1 MTRFL
6 TALTLA
12 SSCFSTTSGA
22 CTPMLAHTSSSS
34 KARSLVSGGRAPGLS
49 SSSSSNDDSLALS
62 SKEDTSPASAAAA
75 AGAQALENVATAGAT
90 AAYIS
95 QVGTKYPPG
104 SGLGSGQA
112 ADAGDDIQL
121 FGFGDICSIT
131 VGSGAGVTHGDP
143 LSVTTGGTAIT
154 SATPGTSV
162 VCAYAL
168 ESGAANTL
176 VRCQICVPH
185 LMITSEQ

>member
-1 MTRFL
+1 MSRNQTPQMIAGGTIAPSVFCMTS
-6 TALTLA
+6 TAADNTVL
-12 SSCFSTTSGA
+12 
-22 CTPMLAHTSSSS
+22 
-34 KARSLVSGGRAPGLS
+34 
-49 SSSSSNDDSLALS
+49 
-62 SKEDTSPASAAAA
+62 
-75 AGAQALENVATAGAT
+75 QATAGAT

-121 FGFGDICSIT
+121 FGFGDICPIT

-176 VRCQICVPH
+176 VRCQICIPH